1 MKLTSKFTDIR
12 NMSPDEKKEMRII
25 ALLIVFFAGLAMYSM
40 NNFITLLNMSG
51 SAADVETVSK
61 PAAGTSKEAANIED
75 IEPKYRDYVKVR
87 TYSSQLVTLAE
98 AVGRYPIGN
107 ASEEFAARSLVKVD
121 VLEDIPEI
129 IPTMAIKALV
139 VMSGEGVA
147 ALDIEGERPGLIVSR
162 GTVFGGGKGKIMSID
177 AGGVSWKWADKKYRT
192 DL

>member
-1 MKLTSKFTDIR
+1 MKLTSKFNDLKD
-12 NMSPDEKKEMRII
+12 MSPADKKEMMII
-25 ALLIVFFAGLAMYSM
+25 ALLILFFAGLAMYSM
-40 NNFITLLNMSG
+40 NNFITLLNLSG
-51 SAADVETVSK
+51 SAANVETEIK
-61 PAAGTSKEAANIED
+61 PPAGTSKEAASIED
-75 IEPKYRDYVKVR
+75 IEPKYRDYLKAR
-87 TYSSQLVTLAE
+87 TNSRQLATLAE
-98 AVGRYPIGN
+98 AVGRYPIAN

-129 IPTMAIKALV
+129 IPTIAIKALV
-139 VMSGEGVA
+139 IMSGEGVA

>member
-1 MKLTSKFTDIR
+1 MKLTSKLADIK
-12 NMSPDEKKEMRII
+12 NMSPDEKKEMMVI
-25 ALLIVFFAGLAMYSM
+25 ALLILFFVSLAMYSM
-40 NNFITLLNMSG
+40 NNFINLLNMSG
-51 SAADVETVSK
+51 SAVNVETGSK

-98 AVGRYPIGN
+98 AVGRYPIAN
-107 ASEEFAARSLVKVD
+107 ASEEFAARSLVKED

-129 IPTMAIKALV
+129 IPMVVIKALV

>member
-1 MKLTSKFTDIR
+1 MKFTSKFNDIR
-12 NMSPDEKKEMRII
+12 DMSPAQKKDMII
-25 ALLIVFFAGLAMYSM
+25 IGLLIIFFTGLAMYSM
-40 NNFITLLNMSG
+40 NNFINLLNLSG
-51 SAADVETVSK
+51 STADIGTGVK
-61 PAAGTSKEAANIED
+61 PATGTSKEAANIED

-87 TYSSQLVTLAE
+87 TYSRQLVTLAE
-98 AVGRYPIGN
+98 AVGRYPIAN

-129 IPTMAIKALV
+129 IPMVVIKALV